1 MKTNRNKCDF
11 AKVFRRNQ
19 IGLQFQ
25 FSLTCGVISP
35 KTTINSVE
43 HITATKPDVKLSNR
57 IVNVEFT
64 KTLPSKILH
73 NKKLPWSLTG

>member
-1 MKTNRNKCDF
+1 MYIR
-11 AKVFRRNQ
+11 
-19 IGLQFQ
+19 LQ
-25 FSLTCGVISP
+25 TCGVISP

-43 HITATKPDVKLSNR
+43 LITAIKPDVKPSKR

-64 KTLPSKILH
+64 KTFPSKILH